1 MAQQYTPAEADNV
14 LPFLP
19 RPQRSGPATTTTTIP
34 TTTTELE
41 TFPQVATPQP
51 KDSPA
56 SSPATTQPQDSVYLP
71 APAKPPLSRRF
82 FEGCITV
89 ANRVGALVVRYRV
102 ELVPTAVVGTVTGL
116 GWWQNLAGV
125 GGWGVAAYAGLAIAG
140 AGIAACGVKE
150 KNDKLM
156 HAGAGITMTFADVAT
171 AVGAGPGGISL
182 TAAAVTTG
190 AAYTV
195 WVPWLIKHRKGHKE
209 LPSKSNATA
218 NANAS
223 VDVQVQMDKGQA
235 AIKAAANSNTA
246 NEEDQ
251 STIRV
256 PGGPFHDDVIPYAAD
271 DSTNVADPIRLGWDE
286 YGQPIYLTTLYRHTL
301 IAGASDWGKSGVAN
315 LIIKKLLKKQHV
327 EIYGIDLKPG
337 APELGPWAPLLKRL
351 ARTPEEARELLK
363 DLLAEGER
371 RGAHLEILS
380 RQSLARGGPAVR
392 KWIPG
397 DPNHPDPQKRGHG
410 TAIFLICDELGEL
423 VRQDEELRKEEA
435 EARKLEPDGLPAEPP
450 ITKLYES
457 ALALLR
463 FLGMQFVSATQQPSS
478 TVFGGR
484 TDARGNYVNRISTLV
499 ADPDHAQFV
508 FGKRYQALGL
518 DPAKLRRP
526 GEIFLACPEMPTG
539 VMPARIRVEYVSDKD
554 IAADVAH
561 LHSHTPAQPIGRF
574 APQGQ
579 RADLTKTE
587 QPAKPQLL
595 YPDGKPVDGEWPG
608 LYKVFLQLCSEQ
620 GYATKKDLGERGPF
634 SSLDTV
640 RRALEVWVQHG
651 VVAEKVGTVRQFSV
665 PAAQAD

>member
-14 LPFLP
+14 LPFIP
-19 RPQRSGPATTTTTIP
+19 RPQRSQPATTMTTMP
-34 TTTTELE
+34 TTTTVLE
-41 TFPQVATPQP
+41 PRPAETSPEAGL
-51 KDSPA
+51 PA
-56 SSPATTQPQDSVYLP
+56 SSSPAPAQAQDSVYLP
-71 APAKPPLSRRF
+71 VQAKPSLSRRF

-125 GGWGVAAYAGLAIAG
+125 GGWGTAAYAGLALAG
-140 AGIAACGVKE
+140 AGITACGVKE
-150 KNDKLM
+150 KNDRLV
-156 HAGAGITMTFADVAT
+156 HAGAGLTMTFADVAT

-190 AAYTV
+190 AAYAMY
-195 WVPWLIKHRKGHKE
+195 VPWLLAHRKGHKE

-223 VDVQVQMDKGQA
+223 VDVQVQMDKGKA
-235 AIKAAANSNTA
+235 ELKAAATSNAT

-251 STIRV
+251 STIRI
-256 PGGPFHDDVIPYAAD
+256 PCGPFHDDVIPYAAD

-371 RGAHLEILS
+371 RGAHLENLS
-380 RQSLARGGPAVR
+380 RRSLASGGPAVR

-410 TAIFLICDELGEL
+410 TAVFLVCDELGEL

-435 EARKLEPDGLPAEPP
+435 EVRRLNPDGLPAEPA

-561 LHSHTPAQPIGRF
+561 LHSNMSAQPIGRF

-579 RADLTKTE
+579 RADLTKPE

-595 YPDGKPVDGEWPG
+595 YPDGTRVGADEWPG
-608 LYKVFLQLCSEQ
+608 LYKVLVEVCEQQ
-620 GYATKKDLGERGPF
+620 GYATKGDLCELGPYN
-634 SSLDTV
+634 SLDTV

-651 VVAEKVGTVRQFSV
+651 VVVEKVGAVKQYSLPTE
-665 PAAQAD
+665 